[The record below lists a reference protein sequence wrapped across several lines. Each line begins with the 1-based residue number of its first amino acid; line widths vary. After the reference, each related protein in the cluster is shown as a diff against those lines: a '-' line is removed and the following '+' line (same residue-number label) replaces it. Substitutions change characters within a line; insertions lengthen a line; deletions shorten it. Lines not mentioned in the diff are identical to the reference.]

1 MNPYSRIKKKVTNYG
16 GLYIY
21 RDDFRVLPYGRENA
35 DFLRFEDRRSKRAGT
50 GFFSYRRMFGY
61 LGLSRFSNPNLKD
74 KSSREGLINNA
85 SYRAFES
92 DLIAF
97 FIDLAQ

>member
-1 MNPYSRIKKKVTNYG
+1 MTNYG

-21 RDDFRVLPYGRENA
+21 RDDFRVLPYGRQNA
-35 DFLRFEDRRSKRAGT
+35 DFLRFEERRSRRIGT
-50 GFFSYRRMFGY
+50 YYFSYRRMFGF
-61 LGLSRFSNPNLKD
+61 LGLSRNENPNLKD

-92 DLIAF
+92 DLMAF
-97 FIDLAQ
+97 LWI